1 MMEERDFKMKPVRSK
16 RERLVFCLL
25 STFILLGSLIFP
37 AYAATEWKVSPS
49 NPTVGDTL
57 TITGPGGKGVDVE
70 ISVLVKVP
78 VSGGRYKLPLNNIR
92 IPNSRSTNNRITARA
107 EGVQNMHLAVKKGLT
122 FNKNVVA
129 SGGVATISASNV
141 PPLTYSILIDGDAL
155 SGRSVVDLRFTASGT
170 LTALS
175 TGPNGD
181 SKYSFDTSSLPA
193 GKLTVKVGGSG
204 QTGGSGQIGGSEQ
217 TGSSGQIGGSEQTMD
232 LKPTGQTGSAQSV
245 SKPSLT
251 TRLKQMF
258 SSYWKR

>member
-1 MMEERDFKMKPVRSK
+1 MKSVRSK
-16 RERLVFCLL
+16 RERLVFCVL
-25 STFILLGSLIFP
+25 STFLLLGSLIFP

-57 TITGPGGKGVDVE
+57 KITGPGGKSIDAE

-78 VSGGRYKLPLNNIR
+78 VLGGRYTLPLPHIKV
-92 IPNSRSTNNRITARA
+92 PNDHIKNNRITARA
-107 EGVQNMHLAVKKGLT
+107 EGVKNLHVAVNKGLT
-122 FNKNVVA
+122 FNQYAVA

-141 PPLTYSILIDGDAL
+141 PPLTYNILIDGDAL
-155 SGRSVVDLRFTASGT
+155 SGRSVVNIRFTASGT

-175 TGPNGD
+175 TNPNRD
-181 SKYSFDTSSLPA
+181 SQYNFDTSSLPA

-217 TGSSGQIGGSEQTMD
+217 TMD
-232 LKPTGQTGSAQSV
+232 LKPKEQTESTQSV

-258 SSYWKR
+258 SSFWKR

>member
-1 MMEERDFKMKPVRSK
+1 MMEERDFKMKYVRSK
-16 RERLVFCLL
+16 RERLIFCVLA
-25 STFILLGSLIFP
+25 TFILLGSLIFP
-37 AYAATEWKVSPS
+37 ACAAGEWKVSPS
-49 NPTVGDTL
+49 NPAVGDTV
-57 TITGPGGKGVDVE
+57 TITGPGGKSINAE

-78 VSGGRYKLPLNNIR
+78 VVGGRYKLPLPSITVPNHR
-92 IPNSRSTNNRITARA
+92 ITNNRITARA

-122 FNKNVVA
+122 FNKDVTA

-155 SGRSVVDLRFTASGT
+155 SGRSVVNLVFTASGT

-175 TGPNGD
+175 TDPNGD

-193 GKLTVKVGGSG
+193 GKLTVNVGGSG
-204 QTGGSGQIGGSEQ
+204 QTGGSQ
-217 TGSSGQIGGSEQTMD
+217 TID

-245 SKPSLT
+245 STPSLT